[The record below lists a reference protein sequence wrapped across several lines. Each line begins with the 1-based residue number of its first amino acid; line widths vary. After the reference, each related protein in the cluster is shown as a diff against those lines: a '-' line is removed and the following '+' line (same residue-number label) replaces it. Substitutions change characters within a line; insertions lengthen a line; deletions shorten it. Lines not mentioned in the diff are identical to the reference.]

1 MPQISNIGGSLTSAV
16 VLTLLAWGVRLLR
29 ATAQRSQGPSRK
41 GSSAE
46 LGGTL
51 PCFFAALTPAALR
64 RLVRHCVRN
73 CGMPWLRRAPAPQS
87 CHLAKPVKPQTRL
100 ITAAWPHFLSNV
112 QVFTC

>member
-51 PCFFAALTPAALR
+51 PRFFAALTPAALR
-64 RLVRHCVRN
+64 KLVRAFAAD
-73 CGMPWLRRAPAPQS
+73 WQAAAPPSRCAPQ
-87 CHLAKPVKPQTRL
+87 PWRDVT
-100 ITAAWPHFLSNV
+100 
-112 QVFTC
+112 